1 MRLRAVTRLVR
12 LDVVFDTETDF
23 ERFTVF
29 LLAGAVRRTA
39 AGFDGLGE
47 LAGGVSRPPGAAFAA
62 AAAGAVAAGGIAKAT
77 TSCMEVDARVSH
89 QKRA

>member
-29 LLAGAVRRTA
+29 LLAGAVLLEPWTA
-39 AGFDGLGE
+39 G
-47 LAGGVSRPPGAAFAA
+47 
-62 AAAGAVAAGGIAKAT
+62 
-77 TSCMEVDARVSH
+77 
-89 QKRA
+89 